1 MSNVL
6 REPLPADGIMTQ
18 HSLGKYDYSECN
30 DPIIEFELMF
40 DIKSDKS
47 GKKTIYFYYEIPSIN
62 DLDISIS
69 CNCTIIIKLSDDRW
83 RWSTNY
89 QALTTKCPHYG
100 LYQGLR
106 YINKKGEFEWT
117 YGMTE
122 KYKQIKFHANEKAPP
137 SVGNE
142 FCLNVEFKV
151 PGTDLWL
158 PIVIDPV
165 IINPRPIGFLFEF
178 LNIDKKTRDPVKIP
192 LFGLNK
198 QFDFVDDYKK

>member
-1 MSNVL
+1 MSNVF
-6 REPLPADGIMTQ
+6 REPFPADGIMTQ
-18 HSLGKYDYSECN
+18 NALGKFDYSNCN
-30 DPIIEFELMF
+30 DPVLEFELMF
-40 DIKSDKS
+40 EVKTKN
-47 GKKTIYFYYEIPSIN
+47 GKKTIHFYYEIPSIN

-89 QALTTKCPHYG
+89 QAFTTKHPHQN

-106 YINKKGEFEWT
+106 YINNNGEFEWSF
-117 YGMTE
+117 GMTE
-122 KYKQIKFHANEKAPP
+122 KFKQIKFHANKKNLP

-158 PIVIDPV
+158 PVVIDPV
-165 IINPRPIGFLFEF
+165 IINPRPIEFIFEF
-178 LNIDKKTRDPVKIP
+178 LNINKKSRGPVKIP
-192 LFGLNK
+192 LFGLNDEFK
-198 QFDFVDDYKK
+198 FTDNY

>member
-6 REPLPADGIMTQ
+6 RENLPTDGIMTQ
-18 HSLGKYDYSECN
+18 NALGKFDYSTCN
-30 DPIIEFELMF
+30 DPILEFELMF
-40 DIKSDKS
+40 EVKIKRE
-47 GKKTIYFYYEIPSIN
+47 KKTIHFYYEIPSIN

-69 CNCTIIIKLSDDRW
+69 CDCTIIINLSDDRW

-89 QALTTKCPHYG
+89 QAFTTKRPHQH

-106 YINKKGEFEWT
+106 YINRNGEFEWT

-122 KYKQIKFHANEKAPP
+122 KFKQIKFHANEKAPP

-142 FCLNVEFKV
+142 FCLNVEFEV
-151 PGTDLWL
+151 PGTSLWL
-158 PIVIDPV
+158 PVVIDPV

-178 LNIDKKTRDPVKIP
+178 LNIDEKTRGPVKIP
-192 LFGLNK
+192 LFGLNE
-198 QFDFVDDYKK
+198 QFDFVEQYKK